1 MADASDN
8 ALISTRPSDSG
19 LHVALHP
26 LVLLTISDYA
36 TRHAARQQTG
46 PIVGAILGQQ
56 QGRQITLEHAFDC
69 HTITNPDNKIV
80 LDSSWFASRVQ
91 QCTLYH
97 IFQNLHDVIDNFL
110 TVCRGYSSRC
120 SQSPSSGHSW
130 MVYFDA

>member
-1 MADASDN
+1 MGETSDN

-19 LHVALHP
+19 LHIALHP

-69 HTITNPDNKIV
+69 HTISNSENEIV
-80 LDSSWFASRVQ
+80 LDSSWFSSRVQ
-91 QCTLYH
+91 QCMSH
-97 IFQNLHDVIDNFL
+97 HFF
-110 TVCRGYSSRC
+110 
-120 SQSPSSGHSW
+120 
-130 MVYFDA
+130 

>member
-1 MADASDN
+1 MADTSDN

-69 HTITNPDNKIV
+69 HTITNPDNEIV
-80 LDSSWFASRVQ
+80 LDSSWFGSRVQ
-91 QCTLYH
+91 QCTLYRVFENLPTSLT
-97 IFQNLHDVIDNFL
+97 IF
-110 TVCRGYSSRC
+110 
-120 SQSPSSGHSW
+120 
-130 MVYFDA
+130 